1 MKRKQLVQ
9 TLVASALAALALPA
23 FAQQAPQNPA
33 TAYPSKPIRIVV
45 GYAPG
50 GANDILARI
59 LAQKMQEGLGHEVVV
74 ENKPSTGAI
83 VGSVAVAN
91 AAPDGYTLL
100 MGASGPIVFNP
111 ALYDKLPYNP
121 VKDLVPV
128 SIVGTFPLVL
138 AVAAKAPFKN
148 VPELVAYTKAN
159 PEKSNYGS
167 SSASFRLATELLKS
181 KTGIR
186 AEHIPYKGSMESIN
200 SVASG
205 QLTMTLVD
213 SGPAVGPIKG
223 GLMKGLAVTS
233 AQRIAAL
240 PDVPTMA
247 EQGID
252 LTIQFWSGLLAP
264 AGTPKPIVDKI
275 AAEVQRIV
283 HLPDVRAR
291 MQALAIDPA
300 GSTPE
305 EFARLIATEIPLWTS
320 VARSNNIR
328 AD

>member
-1 MKRKQLVQ
+1 MKRNQFIQ
-9 TLVASALAALALPA
+9 TILAAAAAGLALPA
-23 FAQQAPQNPA
+23 LAQGNAAAN
-33 TAYPSKPIRIVV
+33 YPNKPIKIVV

-59 LAQKMQEGLGHEVVV
+59 VAQKMQESFGKEVVV
-74 ENKPSTGAI
+74 ENKPSTGSI

-111 ALYDKLPYNP
+111 ALYEKLPYSP
-121 VKDLVPV
+121 TKDLVPV
-128 SIVGTFPLVL
+128 SIIGTFPLVL
-138 AVAAKAPFKN
+138 SVAANAPFKN
-148 VPELVAYTKAN
+148 VNELAAYTKAN

-186 AEHIPYKGSMESIN
+186 ADHIPYKGSMESVN

-205 QLTMTLVD
+205 QVTMTMVD

-223 GLMKGLAVTS
+223 GLLKGLAVTS

-247 EQGID
+247 EQGVD
-252 LTIQFWSGLLAP
+252 LTIAFWSGLLAP
-264 AGTPKPIVDKI
+264 TGTPKPIIDKL

-283 HLPDVRAR
+283 KLPDVKAR
-291 MQALAIDPA
+291 MLALAIDPA

-305 EFARLIATEIPLWTS
+305 EFAKTIATEIPLWTA
-320 VARSNNIR
+320 VAKANNIK

>member
-1 MKRKQLVQ
+1 MHRKQFL
-9 TLVASALAALALPA
+9 LAALAATCIAPT
-23 FAQQAPQNPA
+23 FAQQA
-33 TAYPSKPIRIVV
+33 TAPYPSRTIHIIV

-59 LAQKMQEGLGHEVVV
+59 LAQKMQEGLGRDVVV

-111 ALYDKLPYNP
+111 ALYQRLPYNP
-121 VKDLVPV
+121 VKDLVPI

-138 AVAAKAPFKN
+138 SVQANAPFRN
-148 VPELVAYTKAN
+148 VAELAAYTRTHAD
-159 PEKSNYGS
+159 KSNYGS
-167 SSASFRLATELLKS
+167 SAASFQLATELLKS

-186 AEHIPYKGSMESIN
+186 AEHIPYKGSMESVN
-200 SVASG
+200 GVASG

-213 SGPAVGPIKG
+213 SGPAVGAIKG

-233 AQRIAAL
+233 AQRIPAL

-275 AAEVQRIV
+275 AAEVQRV
-283 HLPDVRAR
+283 VKLPDVRSR
-291 MQALAIDPA
+291 MAALAIDPA
-300 GSTPE
+300 GSSPE
-305 EFARLIATEIPLWTS
+305 EFAKVIASEIPLWTG
-320 VARSNNIR
+320 VARANNIH

>member
-1 MKRKQLVQ
+1 MKRKLCVR
-9 TLVASALAALALPA
+9 TLAAALAAIALPA
-23 FAQQAPQNPA
+23 LAQGE
-33 TAYPSKPIRIVV
+33 AYPHKTIKIVV

-50 GANDILARI
+50 GANDILAR
-59 LAQKMQEGLGHEVVV
+59 LVAQKMQESFGKDVVV
-74 ENKPSTGAI
+74 ENKPSTGSI

-111 ALYDKLPYNP
+111 ALYQRLPYNP
-121 VKDLVPV
+121 TKDLVPI

-138 AVAAKAPFKN
+138 AVAANSPLKSVA
-148 VPELVAYTKAN
+148 ELAAYTKAN

-186 AEHIPYKGSMESIN
+186 AEHIPYKGSMESVN

-205 QLTMTLVD
+205 QVTMTMVD

-223 GLMKGLAVTS
+223 GLLKGLAVTS
-233 AQRIAAL
+233 SQRIAAL

-247 EQGID
+247 EQGVD

-264 AGTPKPIVDKI
+264 AGTPKPVIDKI

-283 HLPDVRAR
+283 KLPDVRAR
-291 MQALAIDPA
+291 MHALAIDPA
-300 GSTPE
+300 GTTPE
-305 EFARLIATEIPLWTS
+305 EFAKVIATEIPLWTG
-320 VARSNNIR
+320 VAKANNIR

>member
-1 MKRKQLVQ
+1 MKRKLFVH
-9 TLVASALAALALPA
+9 TLAAAALAALALPA
-23 FAQQAPQNPA
+23 LAQDAA
-33 TAYPSKPIRIVV
+33 FPSKPIRIIV

-50 GANDILARI
+50 GANDILAR
-59 LAQKMQEGLGHEVVV
+59 LVAQKMQESFGKEVVV
-74 ENKPSTGAI
+74 ENRPSTGSI

-111 ALYDKLPYNP
+111 ALYSRLPYNP

-138 AVAAKAPFKN
+138 SVAAKAPFKT
-148 VPELVAYTKAN
+148 VTELAAYTKAN
-159 PEKSNYGS
+159 PDKSNYGS
-167 SSASFRLATELLKS
+167 SSASFQLATELLKS

-186 AEHIPYKGSMESIN
+186 AEHIPYKGSMESVN

-205 QLTMTLVD
+205 QVTMTMVD

-223 GLMKGLAVTS
+223 GLLRGLAVTS

-252 LTIQFWSGLLAP
+252 LNIQFWSGLLAP
-264 AGTPKPIVDKI
+264 AGTPKAVVDKLS
-275 AAEVQRIV
+275 AEVQRIV
-283 HLPDVRAR
+283 KLPDVKAR
-291 MQALAIDPA
+291 MAALAIDPA

-305 EFARLIATEIPLWTS
+305 EFARVIATEIPLWTG
-320 VARSNNIR
+320 VARANNIK

>member
-1 MKRKQLVQ
+1 MKRNLFIH
-9 TLVASALAALALPA
+9 TLAAAALGACALPA
-23 FAQQAPQNPA
+23 LAQGNPA
-33 TAYPSKPIRIVV
+33 AGFPNKPIKIVV

-59 LAQKMQEGLGHEVVV
+59 VAQKMQESFGKEVVV
-74 ENKPSTGAI
+74 ENKPSTGSI

-111 ALYDKLPYNP
+111 ALYEKLPYSP
-121 VKDLVPV
+121 TKDLTPV

-138 AVAAKAPFKN
+138 SVAANAPFKT
-148 VPELVAYTKAN
+148 VAELATYTKAN

-186 AEHIPYKGSMESIN
+186 ADHIPYKGSMESVN

-205 QLTMTLVD
+205 QVTMTMVD

-223 GLMKGLAVTS
+223 GLLKGLAVTS
-233 AQRIAAL
+233 PQRIAAL

-247 EQGID
+247 EQGVD
-252 LTIQFWSGLLAP
+252 LNIQFWSGLLAP
-264 AGTPKPIVDKI
+264 AGTPKPIIDKI

-283 HLPDVRAR
+283 KLPDVRAR

-305 EFARLIATEIPLWTS
+305 EFAKTIATEIPLWTA
-320 VARSNNIR
+320 VAKANNIK

>member
-1 MKRKQLVQ
+1 MKRHQFVHIL
-9 TLVASALAALALPA
+9 AGAALAACALPS
-23 FAQQAPQNPA
+23 FAQGSA
-33 TAYPSKPIRIVV
+33 AYPTKTIKIVV

-50 GANDILARI
+50 GANDILAR
-59 LAQKMQEGLGHEVVV
+59 LVAQKMQESFGKEVVV
-74 ENKPSTGAI
+74 ENKPSTGSI

-111 ALYDKLPYNP
+111 ALYERLPYNP
-121 VKDLVPV
+121 TRDLVPV

-138 AVAAKAPFKN
+138 TVAANAPFRN
-148 VPELVAYTKAN
+148 VAELAAYTKAH

-167 SSASFRLATELLKS
+167 SSASFRLASELLKA

-186 AEHIPYKGSMESIN
+186 ADHIPYKGSMESVN

-205 QLTMTLVD
+205 QVTMTMVD

-223 GLMKGLAVTS
+223 GLLKGLAVTS
-233 AQRIAAL
+233 AQRIPAL

-247 EQGID
+247 EQGVD

-264 AGTPKPIVDKI
+264 TGTPKTIVDKV

-283 HLPDVRAR
+283 KLPDVRAR
-291 MQALAIDPA
+291 MAALAIDPA
-300 GSTPE
+300 GTTPE
-305 EFARLIATEIPLWTS
+305 EFAKVIATEIPLWAG
-320 VARSNNIR
+320 VAKANGIK

>member
-1 MKRKQLVQ
+1 MKRKQFVQ
-9 TLVASALAALALPA
+9 TLAAAAASAWLLPA
-23 FAQQAPQNPA
+23 SVQAQAADPA
-33 TAYPSKPIRIVV
+33 AFPTKPIKIVV

-59 LAQKMQEGLGHEVVV
+59 VAQKMSESFGKEVVV
-74 ENKPSTGAI
+74 ENKPSTGSI

-91 AAPDGYTLL
+91 APADGYTLL

-111 ALYDKLPYNP
+111 ALYSKLPYNP
-121 VKDLVPV
+121 TRDLVPV

-138 AVAAKAPFKN
+138 SVAANSPIKN
-148 VPELVAYTKAN
+148 VSELAAYTKAN
-159 PEKSNYGS
+159 PDKSNYGS

-181 KTGIR
+181 KTGIT
-186 AEHIPYKGSMESIN
+186 AEHIPYKGSMESVN

-205 QLTMTLVD
+205 QVTMTMVD

-223 GLMKGLAVTS
+223 GLLKGLAVTS
-233 AQRIAAL
+233 KKRIAAL

-252 LTIQFWSGLLAP
+252 LDIQFWSGLLAP
-264 AGTPKPIVDKI
+264 AGTPKPVIDKI

-283 HLPDVRAR
+283 KLPDVRAR
-291 MQALAIDPA
+291 MASLAIDPA

-305 EFARLIATEIPLWTS
+305 EFAKVIATEIPLWTG
-320 VARSNNIR
+320 VAKANNIK

>member
-1 MKRKQLVQ
+1 MPRPQFLRLFLAA
-9 TLVASALAALALPA
+9 TCAALALPA
-23 FAQQAPQNPA
+23 FSQATGAP
-33 TAYPSKPIRIVV
+33 YPSRPIHIIV

-59 LAQKMQEGLGHEVVV
+59 LAQKMQEGFGRDVVV

-83 VGSVAVAN
+83 IGSVAVAN

-111 ALYDKLPYNP
+111 ALYRKLPYNP

-138 AVAAKAPFKN
+138 SVAANAPFRN
-148 VPELVAYTKAN
+148 VAELAAYTQAHV
-159 PEKSNYGS
+159 EQSNYGA
-167 SSASFRLATELLKS
+167 SSASFQLATELLKS

-186 AEHIPYKGSMESIN
+186 AEHIPYKGSMESVN
-200 SVASG
+200 GVASG

-213 SGPAVGPIKG
+213 SGPAVGAIKG

-233 AQRIAAL
+233 PQRIAAL

-247 EQGID
+247 EQGVD
-252 LTIQFWSGLLAP
+252 LNIQLWSGLLAP
-264 AGTPKPIVDKI
+264 AGTPRSVVDRI

-283 HLPDVRAR
+283 KLPDVRAR
-291 MQALAIDPA
+291 MAGLAIEPA
-300 GSTPE
+300 GSSPE
-305 EFARLIATEIPLWTS
+305 EFARVIASEIPLWTG
-320 VARSNNIR
+320 VARANNIH

>member
-1 MKRKQLVQ
+1 
-9 TLVASALAALALPA
+9 
-23 FAQQAPQNPA
+23 
-33 TAYPSKPIRIVV
+33 
-45 GYAPG
+45 
-50 GANDILARI
+50 
-59 LAQKMQEGLGHEVVV
+59 
-74 ENKPSTGAI
+74 
-83 VGSVAVAN
+83 VAN

-111 ALYDKLPYNP
+111 ALYEKLPYSP
-121 VKDLVPV
+121 TKDFVPV

-138 AVAAKAPFKN
+138 SVAANAPFKN
-148 VPELVAYTKAN
+148 VGELAAHTKAN
-159 PEKSNYGS
+159 PDKSNYGS
-167 SSASFRLATELLKS
+167 SAASFRLATELLKS

-186 AEHIPYKGSMESIN
+186 GEHIPYKGSMESVN
-200 SVASG
+200 GVASG

-213 SGPAVGPIKG
+213 SGPAVAPIKG
-223 GLMKGLAVTS
+223 GLLKGLAVTS

-264 AGTPKPIVDKI
+264 VGTPKPIVDKI

-283 HLPDVRAR
+283 KLPDVRAR
-291 MQALAIDPA
+291 MLALAIDPA
-300 GSTPE
+300 GTTPE
-305 EFARLIATEIPLWTS
+305 EFAKVIATEIPLWTA
-320 VARSNNIR
+320 VAKANNIK